1 MPTYLLVMQKRVYG
15 QGWLMTLLKYCVLG
29 VCYFVLLSLGAAFT
43 MLASLVW
50 M

>member
-1 MPTYLLVMQKRVYG
+1 MQKRVYG
-15 QGWLMTLLKYCVLG
+15 QGWTMTVLKYCILG
-29 VCYFVLLSLGAAFT
+29 MCYAVLLSLGAAFT